1 MQALTFSK
9 FPEIAESYENILP
22 SQPTEEMLSLS
33 MTIVLSLWFLL
44 QWTDSEFLD
53 LKTFGHIW
61 H

>member
-1 MQALTFSK
+1 M